1 MSNNYNSL
9 FTGQHIDEYD
19 ARITTLENQNLD
31 NRIILLE
38 NQNLDHR
45 ITLLE
50 NQQKKVTYIADYP
63 VGPYTVNS
71 FGGVE
76 VSTNILLSSLTYDGS
91 SNAEFICVPR
101 HAQGLLMEN
110 YYGNNG
116 YLRFYY
122 INPRN
127 FSITLSKIWVYVI
140 SETGIITRYT

>member
-1 MSNNYNSL
+1 MPNIYSSS
-9 FTGQHIDEYD
+9 FTGQHIDQYD
-19 ARITTLENQNLD
+19 ARITTLENQD
-31 NRIILLE
+31 
-38 NQNLDHR
+38 LDHR

-50 NQQKKVTYIADYP
+50 NQQKKVTYISDYP

-91 SNAEFICVPR
+91 SNTEFICVPR

-140 SETGIITRYT
+140 SETGIITRYS